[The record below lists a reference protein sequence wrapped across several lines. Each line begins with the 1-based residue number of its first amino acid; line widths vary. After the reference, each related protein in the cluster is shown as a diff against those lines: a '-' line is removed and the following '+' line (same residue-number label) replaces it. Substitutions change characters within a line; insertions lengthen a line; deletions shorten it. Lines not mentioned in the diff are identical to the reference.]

1 MMRLGRS
8 LKAQLLAW
16 LLLMVSLIGLLL
28 LLEAYYSTQRAATR
42 AFDRALSDAILTI
55 SEAIQWQDGHPHLII
70 PPAALQMLA
79 TDDQERIFYRVLDAQ
94 GQPLSGNLSIPLSN
108 TDIDRARHQSVWADI
123 DYQHENWRLHGESI
137 QSAGWQEQA
146 PVQIWVGHTTEGRKA
161 LAKKLFQNAVGRFLV
176 MVLLVSAMM
185 IITMKVALAPLKRL
199 RQQLRQRRPDDNYAL
214 DIDVPKEMDELV
226 ETLNHL
232 FARQRDNHDALLRFT
247 ADASHQLRTPLA
259 GLQNISELALRQDDP
274 AQWQSALEKINLSA
288 QKTSRLASQ
297 LLNLTRLRHAHK
309 PAHDTCVD
317 LKALLQDVTLE
328 WAERDNSYHHDLGL
342 SPLPAEA
349 MRIQGDAWAI
359 RELIHNL
366 IDNALQYTPPGTQ
379 VTLGLLPSD
388 QHVELFIEDNGPGV
402 PTCQLP
408 RLHHPFERGGRQDTA
423 GSGLGLAIVDT
434 IARQHQAS
442 LQISERA
449 PSGLRVSI
457 RFPRTGLPHTTCPS
471 SRSAAS

>member
-16 LLLMVSLIGLLL
+16 LLLMVGLIGVLL

-42 AFDRALSDAILTI
+42 AFDRALSDAVLTI
-55 SEAIQWQDGHPHLII
+55 SEAIQWQDGHPHIMI
-70 PPAALQMLA
+70 PSAALQMLA
-79 TDDQERIFYRVLDAQ
+79 TDHQERIFYRVLNAQ
-94 GQPLSGNLSIPLSN
+94 GQSLAGNLDIPLSN
-108 TDIDRARHQSVWADI
+108 TDMDQAQHHSVWADM
-123 DYQHENWRLHGESI
+123 DYQHERWRLLGESI
-137 QSAGWQEQA
+137 QSAGWQEQD

-161 LAKKLFQNAVGRFLV
+161 LAKKLFQSAVGRFLV
-176 MVLLVSAMM
+176 MVLLVSFMVM
-185 IITMKVALAPLKRL
+185 TTMNVALAPLKKL

-214 DIDVPKEMDELV
+214 DINVPKEMDELV
-226 ETLNHL
+226 ETLNNL

-259 GLQNISELALRQDDP
+259 GLQNISELALGQQDP
-274 AQWQSALEKINLSA
+274 SQWHSALEKINLSA

-297 LLNLTRLRHAHK
+297 LLNLARLRHAQK
-309 PAHDTCVD
+309 PEHDTLLD
-317 LKALLQDVTLE
+317 LKTLLQEVTLE
-328 WAERDNSYHHDLGL
+328 WVEREYSYHHDLGL
-342 SPLPAEA
+342 NHLPSEA
-349 MRIQGDAWAI
+349 ILIPGDVWAI
-359 RELIHNL
+359 RELINNL

-379 VTLGLLPSD
+379 ITLGLLPSA

-402 PTCQLP
+402 PVSQLP

-434 IARQHQAS
+434 ITRQHQAA

-457 RFPRTGLPHTTCPS
+457 RFPRT
-471 SRSAAS
+471 RSAES